1 MKKQF
6 TSFSNRGYGPSAGKA
21 SLFFFIFIFLLSAV
35 SFRSAAQKLTDPAL
49 NFTIFVREDVKLIG
63 TEVEGRV
70 AAGGNLILT
79 NSTYQVIP
87 KTNDGFKYGGVPIGL
102 AIRGGVELQNGSNL
116 KIDSKNY
123 IKIGNAGQPTALKAN
138 YVTSQFWV
146 KNTSGG
152 AGQIF
157 LNVSPGELGVSESNN
172 PIFENI
178 FGTGPGKIDIDG
190 AFEKFIST
198 SKALGEL
205 TNTVVM
211 KNFDNSSEP
220 PVSGPFLSTSGLPS
234 KPKFILD
241 PNKINV
247 LNISANVWNSFQNG
261 MFFEGF
267 SSSPGFAVI
276 VNILNANGDVKFFG
290 LPDFQNNKGH
300 VIFNF
305 PGAKSEIRFS
315 NASSE
320 IDGIILAPEASVI
333 KQSNANLVG
342 QVIARSFVHDGHEI
356 HYYPLKSEWYEKAI
370 YVEAS
375 TRCEQDAP
383 YLDYEVFPNFNAQG
397 MPVKIEWLAPD
408 GTVVETLENQ
418 LLKGTLL
425 FPGAAVDSYG
435 KGIAWPGWR
444 MVGGK
449 WEQVDD
455 LNAKLRLSGS
465 KIRVTVNPVFL
476 ADFSYPQSTQR
487 CFTNP
492 PPSETTLPV
501 RLVSFRVQE
510 REQHTAG
517 LEWTI
522 EDASDFSH
530 FEIERS
536 LDGSAFTGLGKVPF
550 GEGQHRY
557 SFADRNPA
565 SGLNYYRLK
574 MVDMDGSFTH
584 SDIRSL
590 ALKGA
595 AVAYAYPNPASES
608 LTVFSAL
615 AQGAKVFDTMGRE
628 VEMVALKA
636 GKNEINIGSWKN
648 GLYLI
653 RTESKE
659 TIKVIKN

>member
-6 TSFSNRGYGPSAGKA
+6 TSFRGAGYRPAAIKA
-21 SLFFFIFIFLLSAV
+21 SLFSFILVLLSVV
-35 SFRSAAQKLTDPAL
+35 SFKSAAQKLTDPAL
-49 NFTIFVREDVKLIG
+49 NFTIFVKEDVKLIG

-79 NSTYQVIP
+79 NSTYQVVP
-87 KTNDGFKYGGVPIGL
+87 KTDDGFKYGGVPIGL
-102 AIRGGVELQNGSNL
+102 AIRGGVELNGSDL
-116 KIDSKNY
+116 KIDAKNY
-123 IKIGNAGQPTALKAN
+123 IKIGNANQPRVLQAN

-146 KNTSGG
+146 KEVGGGSGR
-152 AGQIF
+152 IF
-157 LNVSPGELGVSESNN
+157 LNVSPSELGVSESNN

-178 FGTGPGKIDIDG
+178 FGTEPGKIDIDG
-190 AFEKFIST
+190 AFRQFIST
-198 SKALGEL
+198 SNALGEL
-205 TNTVVM
+205 SNTIVM
-211 KNFDNSSEP
+211 KNMDNGGQAP
-220 PVSGPFLSTSGLPS
+220 IDGPFMSTSGLPM

-276 VNILNANGDVKFFG
+276 VNILNANGEVKFFS

-305 PGAKSEIRFS
+305 PGARSEIKFS
-315 NASSE
+315 NASSQ
-320 IDGIILAPEASVI
+320 IDGIILAPEAHVI

-356 HYYPLKSEWYEKAI
+356 HYHPLKSEWYEKAI

-375 TRCEQDAP
+375 TRCLRDAP
-383 YLDYEVFPNFNAQG
+383 YLDYEVFSNFETQG
-397 MPVKIEWLAPD
+397 MLAKIEWLAPD
-408 GTVVETLENQ
+408 GTVVETVENQ
-418 LLKGTLL
+418 PLKGSLL
-425 FPGAAVDSYG
+425 FPGASVDRDG
-435 KGIAWPGWR
+435 NGIAWPGWA
-444 MVGGK
+444 VVNGK

-455 LNAKLRLSGS
+455 LNARLRLAGS
-465 KIRVTVNPVFL
+465 KIRVTINPVFL
-476 ADFSYPQSTQR
+476 ADFTYPQSTED

-492 PPSETTLPV
+492 PPSRTPLPV
-501 RLVSFRVQE
+501 RLVSFRVDEQE
-510 REQHTAG
+510 QRTAG

-522 EDASDFSH
+522 EDASNFSH
-530 FEIERS
+530 FEIEKSR
-536 LDGSAFTGLGKVPF
+536 DGLAFVRLGNVPF
-550 GEGQHRY
+550 AEGRHRY
-557 SFADRNPA
+557 SFVDGNPN
-565 SGLNYYRLK
+565 GGMNYYRLK
-574 MVDMDGSFTH
+574 MVDIDGSFAH

-590 ALKGA
+590 VLKET
-595 AVAYAYPNPASES
+595 AVSYGYPNPASES

-615 AQGAKVFDTMGRE
+615 AQKARIFDTMGRE
-628 VEMVALKA
+628 VENVSLKA
-636 GKNEINIGSWKN
+636 GKNNINVSSWQN

>member
-1 MKKQF
+1 MKNQS
-6 TSFSNRGYGPSAGKA
+6 TSFSKTGYGPVTIKVSF
-21 SLFFFIFIFLLSAV
+21 LFFILFLLSAV
-35 SFRSAAQKLTDPAL
+35 SFESAAQKLTDPAL
-49 NFTIFVREDVKLIG
+49 NFTIFVKEDVKLIG

-79 NSTYQVIP
+79 NSTYQVVP
-87 KTNDGFKYGGVPIGL
+87 KTDDGFKYGGVPIGL
-102 AIRGGVELQNGSNL
+102 AIRGGVELNGSNL
-116 KIDSKNY
+116 KIDAKNY
-123 IKIGNAGQPTALKAN
+123 IKIGNPSQPAALKAN
-138 YVTSQFWV
+138 YVTSQFWI
-146 KNTSGG
+146 KNVSGA

-157 LNVSPGELGVSESNN
+157 LNVSPSELGVSESNN

-178 FGTGPGKIDIDG
+178 FGTDPGKIDIDG
-190 AFEKFIST
+190 AFQKFIST

-211 KNFDNSSEP
+211 KNMDNGGQP
-220 PVSGPFLSTSGLPS
+220 AISGPFMSTSGLPM

-247 LNISANVWNSFQNG
+247 LNISASVWNSFTNG

-276 VNILNANGDVKFFG
+276 VNILNANGEVKFFA

-305 PGAKSEIRFS
+305 PGAKSEIKFS
-315 NASSE
+315 NSSSE
-320 IDGIILAPEASVI
+320 IDGIILAPEAHVI

-375 TRCEQDAP
+375 TRCEKDAP
-383 YLDYEVFPNFNAQG
+383 YLDYEVFSNFNSQG

-418 LLKGTLL
+418 LQKGTLL
-425 FPGAAVDSYG
+425 FPGAAVDGEG
-435 KGIAWPGWR
+435 KGTAWPGWKI
-444 MVGGK
+444 VNGK

-455 LNAKLRLSGS
+455 LNAKLRLTGS
-465 KIRVTVNPVFL
+465 KIRVTLNPVFL

-492 PPSETTLPV
+492 PPSETSLPV
-501 RLVSFRVQE
+501 RLVSFRVEEQ
-510 REQHTAG
+510 EQHTAG
-517 LEWTI
+517 LEWAI
-522 EDASDFSH
+522 ENATDFSH
-530 FEIERS
+530 FEIEKSR
-536 LDGSAFTGLGKVPF
+536 DGLKFARLGNVPF
-550 GEGQHRY
+550 SEGQNRY
-557 SFADRNPA
+557 GFVDGNPG
-565 SGLNYYRLK
+565 SGLNFYRLK
-574 MVDMDGSFTH
+574 MVDIDGSFTH

-590 ALKGA
+590 TLKGA
-595 AVAYAYPNPASES
+595 TVSYGYPNPASEI

-615 AQGAKVFDTMGRE
+615 TQGARIFDTMGRE
-628 VEMVALKA
+628 VENVSLKA
-636 GKNEINIGSWKN
+636 GKNEINVSNWKN

>member
-1 MKKQF
+1 MKNQS
-6 TSFSNRGYGPSAGKA
+6 TSFSKAGYGPAANLSL
-21 SLFFFIFIFLLSAV
+21 LFFILTLFSAV
-35 SFRSAAQKLTDPAL
+35 SFESAAQKLTDPAL
-49 NFTIFVREDVKLIG
+49 NFTIFVKEDVKLIG

-102 AIRGGVELQNGSNL
+102 AIRGGVELNGSNL

-123 IKIGNAGQPTALKAN
+123 IKIGNASQPAALKAN

-146 KNTSGG
+146 KNVSGA

-157 LNVSPGELGVSESNN
+157 LNVSPSELGVSESNN
-172 PIFENI
+172 PIFENV
-178 FGTGPGKIDIDG
+178 FGTDPGKIDIDG
-190 AFEKFIST
+190 AFQKFIST
-198 SKALGEL
+198 SKSLGEL

-211 KNFDNSSEP
+211 KNMDNGGQP
-220 PVSGPFLSTSGLPS
+220 AIAGPFMSTSGLPM

-247 LNISANVWNSFQNG
+247 LNIAANVWNSFQNG

-276 VNILNANGDVKFFG
+276 VNILNANGEVKFFA

-305 PGAKSEIRFS
+305 PGAKSEIKFS
-315 NASSE
+315 NSSSE
-320 IDGIILAPEASVI
+320 IDGIILAPEAHVI

-375 TRCEQDAP
+375 TRCEKDAP
-383 YLDYEVFPNFNAQG
+383 YLDYEVFPNFNSKD

-418 LLKGTLL
+418 PQKGTLL
-425 FPGAAVDSYG
+425 FPGAAVDGDG
-435 KGIAWPGWR
+435 KGVAWPGWKI
-444 MVGGK
+444 VNGK

-455 LNAKLRLSGS
+455 LNAKLRLAGA
-465 KIRVTVNPVFL
+465 KIRVTLNPVFL

-492 PPSETTLPV
+492 PPSETSLPV
-501 RLVSFRVQE
+501 RLVSFRVEEQE
-510 REQHTAG
+510 QRTAG

-530 FEIERS
+530 FEIEKSR
-536 LDGSAFTGLGKVPF
+536 DGSAFVKLGNVPF
-550 GEGQHRY
+550 GEGQNRY
-557 SFADRNPA
+557 SFADRDPNP
-565 SGLNYYRLK
+565 GLNYYRLK
-574 MVDMDGSFTH
+574 MVDIDGSFAH

-590 ALKGA
+590 VLRGGA
-595 AVAYAYPNPASES
+595 GVSYGYPNPASEI
-608 LTVFSAL
+608 LTLFSAL
-615 AQGAKVFDTMGRE
+615 TQGARIFDTMGRE
-628 VEMVALKA
+628 VESVSLIA
-636 GKNEINIGSWKN
+636 GKNEINVSNWKN

-653 RTESKE
+653 RTENKE